1 MKLLAHPRPVR
12 RSHKIVIFLLLSWL
26 KLPNITE
33 YNVVKNKLIDIPA
46 RNRMLRR
53 VCSLLALLA
62 ITLPLLTIA
71 ATPAATQNNPSIML
85 EELTSTELRSR
96 IEQGA
101 TTILIPIGG
110 VEQSGPFIALGK
122 HNRRVAVIAA
132 MIAQKLGN
140 TLVAPVVAYVPEG
153 AVNPPT
159 GHMRFSGT
167 ISIPPAAFEAL
178 LEGAAA
184 SFRQHGFR
192 DIIFIGD
199 HGGYQQ
205 NEVRVAQKLN
215 RTWGKDDPARVHAL
229 LDYYDITQTAF
240 IDDLKKRGF
249 SSADIGLHA
258 GLADASL
265 LLATAPSMVRTGA
278 IAHEPKPGVND
289 GVRGDATHATAEL
302 GRLGIERQIDTSVN
316 VIKTLLHEHHR

>member
-1 MKLLAHPRPVR
+1 MLKGVGSLA
-12 RSHKIVIFLLLSWL
+12 F
-26 KLPNITE
+26 
-33 YNVVKNKLIDIPA
+33 
-46 RNRMLRR
+46 
-53 VCSLLALLA
+53 LLA
-62 ITLPLLTIA
+62 IAAPWLAMSATPVLA
-71 ATPAATQNNPSIML
+71 ATSDEHGAGMVRMVPANASVML

-96 IEQGA
+96 IEHGA

-110 VEQSGPFIALGK
+110 VEQSGPYIALGK
-122 HNRRVAVIAA
+122 HNVRAGIIAA

-140 TLVAPVVAYVPEG
+140 TMVAPVLSYVPEG
-153 AVNPPT
+153 TVNPPS

-205 NEVRVAQKLN
+205 NEVHVAQKLN
-215 RTWGKDDPARVHAL
+215 RAWGKDDPARAHAL
-229 LDYYDITQTAF
+229 LDYYEITQSAF

-249 SSADIGLHA
+249 SSAEIGLHA

-265 LLATAPSMVRTGA
+265 MLATAPSMVRIDAMTHG
-278 IAHEPKPGVND
+278 PKPGLAD

-302 GRLGIERQIDTSVN
+302 GRLGVQRQVDTSVDA
-316 VIKTLLHEHHR
+316 IRTILHEHHR

>member
-1 MKLLAHPRPVR
+1 M
-12 RSHKIVIFLLLSWL
+12 
-26 KLPNITE
+26 
-33 YNVVKNKLIDIPA
+33 VK
-46 RNRMLRR
+46 R
-53 VCSLLALLA
+53 VCSLAAFLAL
-62 ITLPLLTIA
+62 TVPLLTVA
-71 ATPAATQNNPSIML
+71 ATPVVTQNNPGVLL
-85 EELTSTELRSR
+85 EEFTSTELRSR

-122 HNRRVAVIAA
+122 HNMRVAVIAA

-140 TLVAPVVAYVPEG
+140 TLVAPVVSYVPEG

-192 DIIFIGD
+192 DIVFIGD

-215 RTWGKDDPARVHAL
+215 RAWGKGDPARVHAL

-240 IDDLKKRGF
+240 FEDLKKLGF

-265 LLATAPSMVRTGA
+265 MLATAPSMVRTDA
-278 IAHEPKPGVND
+278 MAHAPKPGVND
-289 GVRGDATHATAEL
+289 GVRGDATHASAEL
-302 GRLGIERQIDTSVN
+302 GRLGIQRQIDTSVN
-316 VIKTLLHEHHR
+316 AIKALLNEHPR